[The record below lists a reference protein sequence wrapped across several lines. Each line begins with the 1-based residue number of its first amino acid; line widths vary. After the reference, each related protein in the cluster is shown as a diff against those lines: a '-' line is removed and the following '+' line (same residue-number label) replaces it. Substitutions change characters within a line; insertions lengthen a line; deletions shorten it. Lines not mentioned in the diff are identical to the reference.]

1 MRDILVLVV
10 LAGLMAFAVPAAA
23 APDAASQAVMSKDV
37 TGGADNPLLGRYEG
51 SVLIGQTQKA
61 FDELVLPSGVSQGS
75 PWDNTKKFSATVSPQ
90 GRVTRLLYLAPAGRS
105 TLEVATNYTDALKA
119 KGMQQVFAC
128 SNACGDAFPALMY
141 TNVVTVLAPTYDQT
155 RTFMIQAALENVQDP
170 RYALYKKSSPGGD
183 TYVEVYVGQNHSG
196 SHGNYS
202 EALDGR
208 VLALVGIVE
217 PRPME
222 QKIVTI
228 KASEIAGDVA
238 ANGRAAFYG
247 IYFDFNKADVKPE
260 SDPQLAEMA
269 SYIKQSQGMVFI
281 TGHTDNQGGLEFNM
295 GLSQKRAEA
304 VVKALVTR
312 FGVDAKRLTPRG
324 LAFLAPLASNS
335 TDDGRAKNRRV
346 ELVAN

>member
-1 MRDILVLVV
+1 MRNIFRLVV
-10 LAGLMAFAVPAAA
+10 LAGLAAFVLPAAA
-23 APDAASQAVMSKDV
+23 APDAATLGVMSRDV
-37 TGGADNPLLGRYEG
+37 TGGADNPMLGRYEG
-51 SVLIGQTQKA
+51 SVLIAQTQKA
-61 FDELVLPSGVSQGS
+61 FDELILPSGVSQGS
-75 PWDNTKKFSATVSPQ
+75 PWDSSKKFSSTVSPQ
-90 GRVTRLLYLAPAGRS
+90 GRVTRLLYLAPTGRS

-128 SNACGDAFPALMY
+128 SNACGDAFVSLMY
-141 TNVVTVLAPTYDQT
+141 ANVVTVAAPNYDLI
-155 RTFMIQAALENVQDP
+155 RTFMIQSTLEYVQDP
-170 RYALYKKSSPGGD
+170 RYALFKKSSPGGD
-183 TYVEVYVGQNHSG
+183 TYVEVYVGENHGG
-196 SHGNYS
+196 SHGTYS

-269 SYIKQSQGMVFI
+269 SYIKQSQGKVFI
-281 TGHTDNQGGLEFNM
+281 TGHTDNQGGLDFNM
-295 GLSQKRAEA
+295 ALSQKRAEA

-312 FGVDAKRLTPRG
+312 FGVDAKRLAPRG

-346 ELVAN
+346 ELVAD

>member
-1 MRDILVLVV
+1 MRNILGLVV
-10 LAGLMAFAVPAAA
+10 LAGFAAFVVPAVA
-23 APDAASQAVMSKDV
+23 APDAASQAVLSKDV

-51 SVLIGQTQKA
+51 SVLIGETQKA
-61 FDELVLPSGVSQGS
+61 FDELAVPTGVSQGN
-75 PWDNTKKFSATVSPQ
+75 PWETTKKFSATVSPQ
-90 GRVTRLLYLAPAGRS
+90 GRVTRLLYVAPAGRS

-128 SNACGDAFPALMY
+128 SNACGDAFPSLMY
-141 TNVVTVLAPTYDQT
+141 ANVTTVSAPNYNQT
-155 RTFMIQAALENVQDP
+155 RTYVIQAALETVLDP
-170 RYALYKKSSPGGD
+170 RYALYKKSDAGGD
-183 TYVEVYVGQNHSG
+183 TYVEVYVAQDHSG

-202 EALDGR
+202 DALDGR

-260 SDPQLAEMA
+260 SDPQLTEMA

-312 FGVDAKRLTPRG
+312 FGVDAKRLTAKG

>member
-1 MRDILVLVV
+1 M
-10 LAGLMAFAVPAAA
+10 
-23 APDAASQAVMSKDV
+23 
-37 TGGADNPLLGRYEG
+37 
-51 SVLIGQTQKA
+51 
-61 FDELVLPSGVSQGS
+61 
-75 PWDNTKKFSATVSPQ
+75 
-90 GRVTRLLYLAPAGRS
+90 
-105 TLEVATNYTDALKA
+105 
-119 KGMQQVFAC
+119 
-128 SNACGDAFPALMY
+128 
-141 TNVVTVLAPTYDQT
+141 LAPTYDQT